1 MARSLPGPRGRARR
15 AAGALVTSRPVKR
28 ASSLVR
34 LSVALVASAVAVIA
48 AASPGSAASAKNPYP
63 NDRKLSITDVQMLGT
78 HNSYHLRPGGTAQG
92 SESDYTHPSL
102 DVQLS
107 EQGVR
112 SLEIDA
118 FNGPTFP
125 VLHSIIVDQDS
136 NCATVSA
143 CLGTIAKWS
152 KANPGHVPLV
162 LFIETKALPT
172 NSIPA
177 VQAVIDGYVRD
188 NHFANWDAAAF
199 DRLDK
204 TVRAAFGKT
213 LITPDE
219 VRGHRATLREAV
231 MRDGWPT
238 LARTRGDVLVVL
250 NAVGD
255 MHNTYLL
262 GHPSLRGRPMFLPS
276 APDEP
281 SAAIIKR
288 DVPQPNHFP
297 ALARAGFLLK
307 TQADS
312 NTKEAYADDL
322 TRATVALQSGAHV
335 VATDYPVAD
344 PKVGPYLVDL
354 PGTAVVRCNPVTAPK
369 FCKDTDLENARG
381 LKQPQ
386 KG

>member
-1 MARSLPGPRGRARR
+1 VRR
-15 AAGALVTSRPVKR
+15 AHRVAIVAIATVCTVLAATASVGAT
-28 ASSLVR
+28 
-34 LSVALVASAVAVIA
+34 
-48 AASPGSAASAKNPYP
+48 SAKGNPYP
-63 NDRKLSITDVQMLGT
+63 NDAKLSIADVQMLGT
-78 HNSYHLRPGGTAQG
+78 HNSYHLRPAGSKPGAQD
-92 SESDYTHPSL
+92 DYTHPSL

-107 EQGVR
+107 QQGVR

-136 NCATVSA
+136 NCATISV
-143 CLGTIAKWS
+143 CLQTIATWS

-172 NSIPA
+172 NANATI
-177 VQAVIDGYVRD
+177 QGVIDGYVRD
-188 NHFANWDAAAF
+188 NQLANWDVTAF

-204 TVRAAFGKT
+204 AVRKAFGKT

-219 VRGHRATLREAV
+219 VRGHRATLRTAV

-238 LARTRGDVLVVL
+238 LAHTRGGVLVVL

-255 MHNTYLL
+255 MHNMYLE

-276 APDEP
+276 TPDEP

-297 ALARAGFLLK
+297 ALERAGFLVK

-312 NTKEAYADDL
+312 DTKEAYANDL

-344 PKVGPYLVDL
+344 PKVGPYVVDL
-354 PGTAVVRCNPVTAPK
+354 PGTAVVRCNPVTAPTW
-369 FCKDTDLENARG
+369 CKDTDLENARG

-386 KG
+386 KGS